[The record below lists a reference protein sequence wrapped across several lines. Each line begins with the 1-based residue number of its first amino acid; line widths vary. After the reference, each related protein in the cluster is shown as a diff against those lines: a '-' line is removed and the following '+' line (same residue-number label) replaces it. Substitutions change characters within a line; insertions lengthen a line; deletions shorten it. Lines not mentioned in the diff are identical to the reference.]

1 MLHPAVPIEPINN
14 AVGGLMKTV
23 QQLLE
28 TKGAAIVSVSPET
41 KVIDALRVMAEREIG
56 AVLVVDNGQLVG
68 IMSERDYARKVILK
82 GKSSQETAVRDIM
95 TERVIYVRPQQTV
108 PDCMA
113 LMTNKRVRHL
123 PVLDEERLVGI
134 LSLGDLVKETI
145 SEQEFIIQQ
154 LENYIHG

>member
-1 MLHPAVPIEPINN
+1 
-14 AVGGLMKTV
+14 MKTV
-23 QQLLE
+23 HQLLE
-28 TKGAAIVSVSPET
+28 SKGRAIVSVSPDV
-41 KVIDALRVMAEREIG
+41 KVIDALRVMAEHGIG
-56 AVLVVDNGQLVG
+56 AVLVVDNDRLVG

-82 GKSSQETAVRDIM
+82 GKSSQETHVREIM

-108 PDCMA
+108 PECMA

-123 PVLDEERLVGI
+123 PVLDGDQLVGV

-154 LENYIHG
+154 LENYIRG

>member
-1 MLHPAVPIEPINN
+1 
-14 AVGGLMKTV
+14 MKTV
-23 QQLLE
+23 HQLLE
-28 TKGAAIVSVSPET
+28 SKGRTIVSVAPDA
-41 KVIDALRVMAEREIG
+41 KVIDALRVMADREIG
-56 AVLVVDNGQLVG
+56 AVLVVDHDRLVG

-82 GKSSQETAVRDIM
+82 GKSSQETYVREIM

-108 PDCMA
+108 PECMA

-123 PVLDEERLVGI
+123 PVLDGDRLVGV

>member
-1 MLHPAVPIEPINN
+1 
-14 AVGGLMKTV
+14 MKTV

-28 TKGAAIVSVSPET
+28 SKGSETISVSPHD
-41 KVIDALRVMAEREIG
+41 KVIEALRVMAEREIG
-56 AVLVVDNGQLVG
+56 AVLVVENGRLVG

-82 GKSSQETAVRDIM
+82 GKSSQETAVCEIM
-95 TERVIYVRPQQTV
+95 TQRVIYVRPSQTV
-108 PDCMA
+108 PECMA

-123 PVLDEERLVGI
+123 PVLDGERLIGV

-145 SEQEFIIQQ
+145 SEQQFIIQQ

>member
-1 MLHPAVPIEPINN
+1 
-14 AVGGLMKTV
+14 MKTV

-28 TKGAAIVSVSPET
+28 TKGAAIVSVSPDT

-68 IMSERDYARKVILK
+68 IMSERDYARKVTLK
-82 GKSSQETAVRDIM
+82 GKSSQETPVRDIM
-95 TERVIYVRPQQTV
+95 TERVIYIRPQQTV

>member
-1 MLHPAVPIEPINN
+1 
-14 AVGGLMKTV
+14 MKTV